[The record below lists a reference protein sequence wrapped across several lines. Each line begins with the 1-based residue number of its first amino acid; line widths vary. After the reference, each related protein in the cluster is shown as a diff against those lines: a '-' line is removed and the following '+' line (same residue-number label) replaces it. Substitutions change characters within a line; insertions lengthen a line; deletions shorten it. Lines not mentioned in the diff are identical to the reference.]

1 MPANCAELSD
11 SLFDV
16 NVELDRSLESLE
28 DECSDSDELDAEPE
42 PELELEFEFGLDD
55 DDADAEPDASHLR
68 LNNSSSSV
76 KLISPFLSVSAFV
89 KRMAASL
96 SEIVPSPS
104 VSNRLKSGA
113 AENISFL
120 NSVLLSLPL

>member
-28 DECSDSDELDAEPE
+28 DECSDSDELDA
-42 PELELEFEFGLDD
+42 ELELEFEFGLDD